1 MKPLLF
7 ITPEYPPQIGGIA
20 VYLSR
25 LVDSLPVGQA
35 QVLVDC
41 CDKAHEIDMRSAA
54 PTYRRRLLVPWIRPR
69 WLGALYWTDWFCRK
83 EERPEAIVVSH
94 LLPFGQVAE
103 LMRRWRGI
111 PYVVILHGMDAAL
124 ALAARGSKRR
134 RASRVIAHASL
145 VVANSA
151 YTARLAESLGAAK
164 DKIVLVHPCPQFE
177 PKTDVTADRIAAIR
191 AKYSLGSDFTLISVG
206 RLVKRKGFDTAIKA
220 AAELKRAGRQARLVI
235 VGDGPEKANLKALC
249 IELDVTDRVVLAGA
263 VSDEELAELY
273 AASQAFTLLPRS
285 IGPDVEGFGIVYLE
299 ANLFGLPAV
308 ATRTGGVPDA
318 VIDGET
324 GLLVEPDDHSGA
336 AAAIGRLMDDP
347 ELRRRLGERGRERVR
362 QDFVWSK
369 QAAKFTRAIEA
380 AVGPAKAEKRI

>member
-1 MKPLLF
+1 MRPLLF
-7 ITPEYPPQIGGIA
+7 VTLEYPPQIGGVA

-35 QVLVDC
+35 QVLADNR
-41 CDKAHEIDMRSAA
+41 AGSHAIDMLSPA
-54 PTYRRRLLVPWIRPR
+54 PTYRRRLLSFWIRPR

-83 EERPEAIVVSH
+83 EGRPEAIVVSH
-94 LLPFGQVAE
+94 LLPMGLVAG

-124 ALAARGSKRR
+124 ALAARGCKRR
-134 RASRVIAHASL
+134 RAARVIAGASL

-151 YTARLAESLGAAK
+151 YTARLAESLGATK
-164 DKIVLVHPCPQFE
+164 DKIVLIHPCPQFQ
-177 PKTDVTADRIAAIR
+177 PKSEVSADRIAATR
-191 AKYSLGSDFTLISVG
+191 TKYNLGADFTLISVG

-220 AAELKRAGRQARLVI
+220 VGELKRSGRPVRLVI
-235 VGDGPEKANLKALC
+235 VGDGPEKPSLQALT
-249 IELDVTDRVVLAGA
+249 IELDVADRVVFAGA
-263 VSDEELAELY
+263 VGDEELAELY
-273 AASQAFTLLPRS
+273 AACQAFTLLPRS

-318 VIDGET
+318 VLDGET
-324 GLLVEPDDHSGA
+324 GLLVKPDDHSGA

-362 QDFVWSK
+362 QDLVWSK

-380 AVGPAKAEKRI
+380 AVGPVKAGE